1 MKGSKY
7 TPAGSSREVS
17 EQEIPINSELYA
29 AFHLDFISCIW
40 ISYRSG
46 FPPIRPSTLT
56 SDAGWGCM
64 LRCGQMVLSGS
75 LIRIYVGRR
84 WRFSNL
90 KPPPRNYIE
99 VIKMFADDPSAPFS
113 IHNIARTGQ
122 ERFNLPIGQ
131 WFSPT
136 AVSDVMA
143 YLAQVSPVA
152 DDLAIYVA
160 RDAAIYRS
168 EVFKLAQTRHA
179 GSLGDQGVDSSG
191 RAASTWRS
199 VLILVPLRLGSHD
212 VNEDYL
218 PQVQSVFSIPQCMGM
233 LGGRP
238 GSAFYY
244 VASRGE
250 ELFYLDPHTTQRA
263 VCMSGSYETS
273 SYHCRVFRHMRSCDI
288 DPSVC
293 FCFLCSDE
301 AAFNEVLLEIAWMS
315 SLSGLTLIFHS
326 SVRVSR
332 LRQNPCRPSS
342 ASRRQPPPTS
352 GECARSRCDV
362 WACLTVDA
370 GSTRTWP
377 MKNGTVDEAGG
388 TRIKSIFI

>member
-1 MKGSKY
+1 
-7 TPAGSSREVS
+7 
-17 EQEIPINSELYA
+17 
-29 AFHLDFISCIW
+29 
-40 ISYRSG
+40 
-46 FPPIRPSTLT
+46 
-56 SDAGWGCM
+56 M
-64 LRCGQMVLSGS
+64 LRCGQMVLAAS
-75 LIRIYVGRR
+75 LIRIYVGQR

-99 VIKMFADDPSAPFS
+99 VIKMFADDPAAPFS
-113 IHNIARTGQ
+113 IHNVARTGQ

-136 AVSDVMA
+136 AVSDVLS
-143 YLAQVSPVA
+143 YIVQHSPVA
-152 DDLAIYVA
+152 DDVAVYVA

-168 EVFKLAQTRHA
+168 EVMQLAQTRHS

-191 RAASTWRS
+191 RAASAWRS
-199 VLILVPLRLGSHD
+199 VLLLVPLRLGSHD

-218 PQVQSVFSIPQCMGM
+218 PQVQGVFGIPQCMGM

-250 ELFYLDPHTTQRA
+250 ELFYLDPHTSQRS
-263 VCMSGSYETS
+263 VGMGGSFETS

-301 AAFNEVLLEIAWMS
+301 SAFNDVCARAAAATRVCVL
-315 SLSGLTLIFHS
+315 
-326 SVRVSR
+326 
-332 LRQNPCRPSS
+332 
-342 ASRRQPPPTS
+342 PPPHPVPLQLCVRLQTTVTTTS
-352 GECARSRCDV
+352 IPPIVSVCDAAPAHIGCVPAHECRWVITTD
-362 WACLTVDA
+362 LLL
-370 GSTRTWP
+370 
-377 MKNGTVDEAGG
+377 
-388 TRIKSIFI
+388 

>member
-1 MKGSKY
+1 
-7 TPAGSSREVS
+7 
-17 EQEIPINSELYA
+17 
-29 AFHLDFISCIW
+29 
-40 ISYRSG
+40 
-46 FPPIRPSTLT
+46 
-56 SDAGWGCM
+56 M
-64 LRCGQMVLSGS
+64 LRCGQMVLAGS
-75 LIRIYVGRR
+75 LVRIYVGRR

-136 AVSDVMA
+136 AVSDVLS

-152 DDLAIYVA
+152 DDLLVHVA

-168 EVFKLAQTRHA
+168 DVIKLAQSRHS

-191 RAASTWRS
+191 RAANTWRS

-218 PQVQSVFSIPQCMGM
+218 PQVEAVFGIPQCMGM

-244 VASRGE
+244 VGSRGE
-250 ELFYLDPHTTQRA
+250 ELFYLDPHTTQRTVA
-263 VCMSGSYETS
+263 MSGSFETS
-273 SYHCRVFRHMRSCDI
+273 SYHCKVFRHMRSCDI

-293 FCFLCSDE
+293 FCFLCGDE
-301 AAFNEVLLEIAWMS
+301 AAFNEVAPAVAEAAAHI
-315 SLSGLTLIFHS
+315 GCLTLPPSPPPSPLPPPPSPAAVRKAPVHHGAHAPPRQCVRYS
-326 SVRVSR
+326 PSAHRVRVRSVA
-332 LRQNPCRPSS
+332 LACSSNCFGDCCCRFDEE
-342 ASRRQPPPTS
+342 
-352 GECARSRCDV
+352 GE
-362 WACLTVDA
+362 
-370 GSTRTWP
+370 
-377 MKNGTVDEAGG
+377 DEDWD
-388 TRIKSIFI
+388 S